1 MSLLWEWYL
10 SNRDN
15 IAPLL
20 AQAPPRRRTASMES
34 VDFAAFYRT
43 S

>member
-15 IAPLL
+15 IALPV
-20 AQAPPRRRTASMES
+20 AQAPPRRRTASKNI
-34 VDFAAFYRT
+34 DFAACYRT
-43 S
+43 P